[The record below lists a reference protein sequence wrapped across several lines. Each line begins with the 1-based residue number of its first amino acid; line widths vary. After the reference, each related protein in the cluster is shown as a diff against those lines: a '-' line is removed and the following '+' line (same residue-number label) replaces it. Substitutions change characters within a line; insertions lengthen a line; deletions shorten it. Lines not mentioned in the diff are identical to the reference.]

1 MKKIF
6 AERFNDL
13 ILLLIE
19 SKLLASKTEAAEALG
34 ISKSKL
40 SEILNYRMMPGIDL
54 FATLVH
60 KFGVN
65 PSWIMTGSG
74 SVLLNMAMVTQNGNV
89 VGNVAFENHS
99 DSILYKEEIVSALKS
114 SEKALRE
121 SSKTKDEFIDF
132 LKKEISRLES
142 NATKQD
148 FRISELEQEL
158 SSNLCSE
165 CRKKRKVG

>member
-13 ILLLIE
+13 ISLLID
-19 SKLLASKTEAAEALG
+19 SKLIASKTEAAEALG

-74 SVLLNMAMVTQNGNV
+74 SALLSAAMVTQNGNV
-89 VGNVAFENHS
+89 VGNVASENPS
-99 DSILYKEEIVSALKS
+99 SSILYKEEIISALKI

-121 SSKTKDEFIDF
+121 SSQTKDEFIDF
-132 LKKEISRLES
+132 LKKEIGRLES
-142 NATKQD
+142 MVTKQD
-148 FRISELEQEL
+148 FRISELKDEL
-158 SSNLCSE
+158 SSEVCSE
-165 CRKKRKVG
+165 CRKKRKAG